1 MSDAEGDDMPVT
13 RVEIASVKAELFK
26 AIAHPARVRALE
38 ILAVGPRSVG
48 DLQTEIGIEPARL
61 SQQLA
66 VLRRAGLVT
75 ARKERSSII
84 YSIKDP
90 ALTELLDIARRLL
103 VNSLTE
109 TRNLLA
115 DLDPSR

>member
-1 MSDAEGDDMPVT
+1 MAGSQPLGVDS
-13 RVEIASVKAELFK
+13 IASVKAELFK
-26 AIAHPARVRALE
+26 AIAHPARIRALE
-38 ILAVGPRSVG
+38 ILADGPRSVG
-48 DLQTEIGIEPARL
+48 DLQPDVGIESSHL

-66 VLRRAGLVT
+66 VLRRAGLVA
-75 ARKERSSII
+75 ARKEGNSVI

-90 ALTELLDIARRLL
+90 TLTDLLGIARRLL

-115 DLDPSR
+115 DLDPTR